1 MGKVSVLIPSRNEQ
15 FLAPTV
21 DDLFAKAEG
30 EIEVLVFLDGY
41 KPDPPL
47 QERDNLIL
55 IHSRKPL
62 GMRHAINA
70 CASVASGTYLMKCD
84 AHCMFDEG
92 FDYWLSD
99 DAHIT
104 QAADLTINPGFTPAG
119 FWVSVDS
126 LDVKIRMYPAS
137 ADTTFASPTDWF
149 PLDDGEGM
157 TFPLQVDYITIKVIG
172 TDLGRVR
179 YAFWGHSTP

>member
-1 MGKVSVLIPSRNEQ
+1 MKKTRYL
-15 FLAPTV
+15 FLFC
-21 DDLFAKAEG
+21 L
-30 EIEVLVFLDGY
+30 VLV
-41 KPDPPL
+41 
-47 QERDNLIL
+47 
-55 IHSRKPL
+55 
-62 GMRHAINA
+62 
-70 CASVASGTYLMKCD
+70 
-84 AHCMFDEG
+84 CMAFAFPAQAVDVMYDEG

-157 TFPLQVDYITIKVIG
+157 VFPLQVDYITIKVIG

>member
-1 MGKVSVLIPSRNEQ
+1 M
-15 FLAPTV
+15 APTV

-92 FDYWLSD
+92 FDVKLQDGLESD
-99 DAHIT
+99 WIVVPRRYS
-104 QAADLTINPGFTPAG
+104 LNPE
-119 FWVSVDS
+119 
-126 LDVKIRMYPAS
+126 
-137 ADTTFASPTDWF
+137 DWCRKPKS
-149 PLDDGEGM
+149 PLDYLFLCYPDDPNDFGGASLKGRTWRQHDNAPE
-157 TFPLQVDYITIKVIG
+157 LREKDID
-172 TDLGRVR
+172 DL
-179 YAFWGHSTP
+179 WPDS